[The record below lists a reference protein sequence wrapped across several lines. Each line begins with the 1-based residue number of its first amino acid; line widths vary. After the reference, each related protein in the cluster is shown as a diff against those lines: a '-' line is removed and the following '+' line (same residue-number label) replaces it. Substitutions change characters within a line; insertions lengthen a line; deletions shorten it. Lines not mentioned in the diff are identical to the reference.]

1 MINEFAPVCAIV
13 NSDSTT
19 LSEDERNVVGHSIA
33 EFTVTDA
40 DSGVNGMYHLYIDP
54 PDTPVEIVKLGTHYS
69 LNLTQSLNYEAQSDY
84 TFDVVAVD
92 TGEPA
97 MNGSLT
103 FHLSVVDI
111 NDPPVLNA
119 EEYVAFAKEPITA
132 GEGAG
137 IAILT
142 VTTTDEDAGTPGLL
156 SRVTIS
162 GMSEIGDKL
171 DVDEGD
177 SNAVISIGTGFSGY
191 SAAVDRYVQGTITA
205 MDTEG
210 ATDVATLHLVIV
222 PQTAIV
228 VLLVGSRLS
237 PLLFKE
243 QESPKLKAGLE
254 AAITGYQYAVYSV
267 DRSGDE

>member
-1 MINEFAPVCAIV
+1 MLFAFDIAFINAAFLSCHIVINEFAPVCAIV

-40 DSGVNGMYHLYIDP
+40 DSGVNGMYLLYIDP

-69 LNLTQSLNYEAQSDY
+69 LNLT
-84 TFDVVAVD
+84 
-92 TGEPA
+92 
-97 MNGSLT
+97 
-103 FHLSVVDI
+103 
-111 NDPPVLNA
+111 
-119 EEYVAFAKEPITA
+119 
-132 GEGAG
+132 
-137 IAILT
+137 
-142 VTTTDEDAGTPGLL
+142 
-156 SRVTIS
+156 
-162 GMSEIGDKL
+162 
-171 DVDEGD
+171 D
-177 SNAVISIGTGFSGY
+177 SHTH
-191 SAAVDRYVQGTITA
+191 RYVQGTITA

-237 PLLFKE
+237 PSLFKE
-243 QESPKLKAGLE
+243 QEAPKLKAGLE
-254 AAITGYQYAVYSV
+254 DAITGYQYAVYSV